1 MSTAPDLAGPRAT
14 TPLEEVAVGFGRALR
29 RAGVA
34 AGPERVR
41 MFAEALGHVDV
52 MSRRQVYWAG
62 RTTCCS
68 TRQELDVYDGVFA
81 DYFASTPPGAHSRQR
96 TEVVRP
102 TPGGPGG
109 EGGVPGEEDE
119 LVVGTASRTEI
130 LRHRDLATL
139 DEDERREVAT
149 LIAALS
155 FGTPVRPS
163 RRRRPQHRGPLDRPR
178 TTAHM
183 LRAGGEPTRL
193 HRHRAGTRPRPV
205 VLLVDVSGSMRPY
218 AEAYLRF
225 AHALC
230 RVHRRTEV
238 FTAGTRLT
246 RTTEALSRPS
256 PDAAL
261 AALSREVPDW
271 SGGTR
276 LGEVLQQFLRG
287 WAGRSA
293 VRGAVAVVVSDG
305 WERGGAELLGGQM
318 RRLHRVAHRVV
329 WANPHKGKAGYAP
342 RTAGMQAALPSVDD
356 FVAGH
361 TLADLEDLA
370 RRLGRVTRE
379 VVDRA

>member
-1 MSTAPDLAGPRAT
+1 VSSAPGLADPRPA
-14 TPLEEVAVGFGRALR
+14 TPLEEVAVAFGRALR

-41 MFAEALGHVDV
+41 MLAEALQHVDV
-52 MSRRQVYWAG
+52 MSRREVYWAG
-62 RTTCCS
+62 RVTCCS
-68 TRQELDVYDGVFA
+68 SQQELDVYDRVFA
-81 DYFASTPPGAHSRQR
+81 DFFATMPPAVHSRER
-96 TEVVRP
+96 NEVVRP
-102 TPGGPGG
+102 APGGLEGDG
-109 EGGVPGEEDE
+109 EQPAGEDDS
-119 LVVGTASRTEI
+119 LVVGTASGTEI
-130 LRHRDLATL
+130 LRHRDLSTL
-139 DEDERREVAT
+139 DEQERREVAA

-155 FGTPVRPS
+155 FGAPSRPS
-163 RRRRPQHRGPLDRPR
+163 RRRRPDHRGPLDRPR

-183 LRAGGEPTRL
+183 LRSGGEPTRL
-193 HRHRAGTRPRPV
+193 LRHRAGTRPRPV
-205 VLLVDVSGSMRPY
+205 VLLIDVSGSMRPY

-230 RVHRRTEV
+230 RAHRRTEV
-238 FTAGTRLT
+238 FTVGTRLT

-276 LGEVLQQFLRG
+276 LGEVLQEFLRA

-293 VRGAVAVVVSDG
+293 VRGSVAVVVSDG
-305 WERGGAELLGGQM
+305 WERGGADLLGEQM

-329 WANPHKGKAGYAP
+329 WVNPHKGKEGYAP
-342 RTAGMQAALPSVDD
+342 LTAGMQAALPSVDD

-370 RRLGRVTRE
+370 RLLGRATTE
-379 VVDRA
+379 VHRA